1 MKRLQHQC
9 AERDDEQL
17 SHWLT
22 SLGVRLLILGVKAPE
37 GVGKNGFLSIS
48 ALFYIKLC
56 VLTSVVLFDEINKQ
70 EIVARM
76 RTLPHIIAFSSCVS
90 SPASAFME

>member
-9 AERDDEQL
+9 AEWDGEQL

-37 GVGKNGFLSIS
+37 GVGKNGFLS

-56 VLTSVVLFDEINKQ
+56 VLTSVVLCFQYDEIHNKLTN
-70 EIVARM
+70 RKS
-76 RTLPHIIAFSSCVS
+76 LPGCGHYLT
-90 SPASAFME
+90 